1 MFSKFNRRLNSEEF
15 SNLFGKCGLLDSMLK
30 VQDQKGR
37 TALDVAALNNNIS
50 AMRFLLQHNIGGLG
64 RIGLYLNVDLRIN
77 EVGLLHFAMA
87 NRFELLVK
95 ELLRQGSDTE
105 DRDSKGRTPIHHA
118 SFQQLEQ
125 LVKFGCDVNATD
137 IQGRT
142 ALHYACEVRCE
153 PSVRV
158 LLEAGALTN
167 IQDQF
172 GKTALH
178 IACDIYGPR
187 QWEDDEDWEEER
199 DHWEPMAWK
208 EEEGFFFDDEEEQND
223 HSDENQQPD
232 PIVAMLMK
240 HDADPF
246 LLDKKGSCPF
256 DQVNNDEIL
265 ELLVS
270 SPCRPPETFPQS
282 TKKLQM
288 LVDAGLDPNSVDSRG
303 RTMLHACC
311 EIFVDRFTEEEDE
324 IPQEISK
331 IIQLIQQMSAGGL
344 DPNIVDNTGSSA
356 LHRAVLRVDREH
368 FDSSIQTIQTL
379 LDIGAD
385 INLPDRMG
393 RTALHLASN
402 FGRDDLVTWLVQHG
416 ADINAVDN
424 EGNTPLHHTN
434 GECIKSLLSADA
446 NATLRNKKAETT
458 LHCFFE
464 RISIDTEGLLGFAV
478 EIKNVTAMY
487 ASGYEQFI
495 MNTLQLLIKNGAD
508 PLAEDDQRQTVLHR
522 AAGAM
527 CGVKTM
533 SHLRQI
539 GCDVDSVDSS
549 GNTPLHLFLKRFAE
563 FSCEF
568 EEARAQALGD
578 LADYGDLGYYG
589 DLDHEDVDTILD
601 AVFEY
606 KHQSITT
613 LLPSHFPVER
623 GNPEGEQL
631 VAFAQELDGLEG
643 TDTLAF
649 LEKNI
654 FKPSTEHAL
663 AAP

>member
-1 MFSKFNRRLNSEEF
+1 MFSRFNRRLNSEEF

-50 AMRFLLQHNIGGLG
+50 AMRFLLQHNIAGLG
-64 RIGLYLNVDLRIN
+64 RIGLYLNVNLRIN
-77 EVGLLHFAMA
+77 EVGLLHFAVA
-87 NRFELLVK
+87 NRFEFLVK

-137 IQGRT
+137 IQGQT
-142 ALHYACEVRCE
+142 ALHYACEGRCE

-178 IACDIYGPR
+178 IACDIYGLR
-187 QWEDDEDWEEER
+187 QWKDDEDWE
-199 DHWEPMAWK
+199 DDQDW
-208 EEEGFFFDDEEEQND
+208 EEELLRLDPMDWEDEGADEEEEQND

-240 HDADPF
+240 HGADPF
-246 LLDKKGSCPF
+246 VLDKKFSCPF
-256 DQVNNDEIL
+256 ERVNNDEIL

-270 SPCRPPETFPQS
+270 SPCRPPETFPKS

-311 EIFVDRFTEEEDE
+311 EIFVDRLTEEEDE

-331 IIQLIQQMSAGGL
+331 IIQLIQQMSARGL
-344 DPNIVDNTGSSA
+344 APNIVDNTGSSA
-356 LHRAVLRVDREH
+356 LHRAVLRVDRGH

-379 LDIGAD
+379 LDIGAN

-402 FGRDDLVTWLVQHG
+402 FGRDDLVKWLLQHG

-424 EGNTPLHHTN
+424 QANTPLHHAN
-434 GECIKSLLSADA
+434 GECIKSLLSAGA

-464 RISIDTEGLLGFAV
+464 RISIDTEGILGFAV
-478 EIKNVTAMY
+478 EIKNMMAMG
-487 ASGYEQFI
+487 AFEYEQFI
-495 MNTLQLLIKNGAD
+495 MKTLQLLIKNGAD
-508 PLAEDDQRQTVLHR
+508 PLAEDDQRQTILHR

-527 CGVKTM
+527 CGVKTI

-539 GCDVDSVDSS
+539 GCDVDCVDSS

-568 EEARAQALGD
+568 EEERAQALED
-578 LADYGDLGYYG
+578 LADYGDLG
-589 DLDHEDVDTILD
+589 HEDVDTILD

-606 KHQSITT
+606 KHKSITT
-613 LLPSHFPVER
+613 LLPSNFPVER
-623 GNPEGEQL
+623 GNSEGEQL
-631 VAFAQELDGLEG
+631 IAYAQELDGLEG

-663 AAP
+663 ATT